1 MRLIKSALKS
11 VDPYEVVRRHVSFDP
26 DSGRVAVS
34 EAPLDEA
41 SKYPAGERGSMNQ
54 KPLKDEPQLA
64 EREVSDGTS
73 SEESLSEE
81 SLKEEK
87 GSEEKGSE
95 ENTRVWTLSPDQDV
109 YLLGSGKAAVTMAR
123 ALEEI
128 FKERIRDGLV
138 IVPQG
143 VAEPMQRIRA
153 LEGSHPLPD
162 ANSLAST
169 YELID
174 LATKIPDGSLVFY
187 LLSGGSSALLC
198 RPADELELDDLVA
211 THQLLLT
218 SGANIH
224 EMNVVRTA
232 LSSVKGGQLLQYLS
246 HTDLV
251 DLVISDVPGDL
262 LRSIGSGP
270 TTTGTVR
277 FGEAYQV
284 LQRYNLGDRV
294 PESVQRFLN
303 ERREVAPDHTV
314 APHPGPHHQ
323 FLISS
328 AGILARRVAA
338 ECRRNGYEAEVMSP
352 AYDAPIGEVEK
363 MILSRIHDEVASDR
377 TERPIQ
383 DPGSVGTGSA
393 VPEDE
398 GGARSFGLG
407 STEDGPTPGSD
418 EDGPTPGSS
427 EDGSTPGSAED
438 GPTPGSAGNKIA
450 GGKCLIWFGESSVN
464 VSGSGKGGRNQELAL
479 RIARHLM
486 PGDGVVAASVG
497 TDGVDGPTDAAGAV
511 VSGDTLQIAAGK
523 GLDPQAY
530 LQNND
535 SYTFFDQTGGLIKT
549 GPTGNNLMDLQVVM
563 IGGGKQ
569 R

>member
-1 MRLIKSALKS
+1 MTKATPISTL
-11 VDPYEVVRRHVSFDP
+11 VPY
-26 DSGRVAVS
+26 
-34 EAPLDEA
+34 
-41 SKYPAGERGSMNQ
+41 
-54 KPLKDEPQLA
+54 
-64 EREVSDGTS
+64 T
-73 SEESLSEE
+73 
-81 SLKEEK
+81 
-87 GSEEKGSE
+87 
-95 ENTRVWTLSPDQDV
+95 TLFRS
-109 YLLGSGKAAVTMAR
+109 
-123 ALEEI
+123 
-128 FKERIRDGLV
+128 
-138 IVPQG
+138 
-143 VAEPMQRIRA
+143 PMQRIRA

-198 RPADELELDDLVA
+198 RPAGELELDDLVA

-363 MILSRIHDEVASDR
+363 MIVSRIRKEQAAD
-377 TERPIQ
+377 
-383 DPGSVGTGSA
+383 
-393 VPEDE
+393 
-398 GGARSFGLG
+398 
-407 STEDGPTPGSD
+407 
-418 EDGPTPGSS
+418 
-427 EDGSTPGSAED
+427 
-438 GPTPGSAGNKIA
+438 
-450 GGKCLIWFGESSVN
+450 GKCLIWFGESSVN

-549 GPTGNNLMDLQVVM
+549 GPTGNNLMDLQE
-563 IGGGKQ
+563 
-569 R
+569 

>member
-1 MRLIKSALKS
+1 MMRLRQREEELIRLIQSALKS
-11 VDPYEVVRRHVSFDP
+11 VDPFEVVRSHVSFDP
-26 DSGRVAVS
+26 DSGRVVVSNTPLSGELLQGRAQEAGESGRTESGES
-34 EAPLDEA
+34 EAGTV
-41 SKYPAGERGSMNQ
+41 SKGSDKGGQ
-54 KPLKDEPQLA
+54 SIPG
-64 EREVSDGTS
+64 EVSVGPETAAG
-73 SEESLSEE
+73 
-81 SLKEEK
+81 
-87 GSEEKGSE
+87 GSESGSGHTGSGQTGSGQTGSDVAAAPKE
-95 ENTRVWTLSPDQDV
+95 WTLAPDQGV
-109 YLLGSGKAAVTMAR
+109 YVLGSGKAAVTMAK
-123 ALEEI
+123 ALEQV
-128 FKERIRDGLV
+128 FGDRIRDGLV
-138 IVPQG
+138 IVPKG
-143 VAEPMQRIRA
+143 VAEPLQRAQA

-174 LATKIPDGSLVFY
+174 LAQKIPDGSLVFY

-198 RPADELELDDLVA
+198 MPAEGLSLDDLA
-211 THQLLLT
+211 TTHQLLLT

-232 LSSVKGGQLLQYLS
+232 LSNVKGGQLLQHLA
-246 HTDLV
+246 HTNLV

-262 LRSIGSGP
+262 LPSIGSGP
-270 TTTGTVR
+270 TTAGTIR
-277 FGEAYQV
+277 FEEACQI
-284 LQRYNLGDRV
+284 LERYNLWGKTPSPVREFLEDRRSTS
-294 PESVQRFLN
+294 PE
-303 ERREVAPDHTV
+303 HTV

-328 AGILARRVAA
+328 AGILAQRVAL
-338 ECRRNGYEAEVMSP
+338 ECQRNGYEAEVISP
-352 AYDAPIGEVEK
+352 AYDAPIEEVEK
-363 MILSRIHDEVASDR
+363 MIVSRIHDEVASDR

-511 VSGDTLQIAAGK
+511 VRGDTLHK
-523 GLDPQAY
+523 
-530 LQNND
+530 
-535 SYTFFDQTGGLIKT
+535 
-549 GPTGNNLMDLQVVM
+549 
-563 IGGGKQ
+563 IG

>member
-1 MRLIKSALKS
+1 
-11 VDPYEVVRRHVSFDP
+11 
-26 DSGRVAVS
+26 
-34 EAPLDEA
+34 
-41 SKYPAGERGSMNQ
+41 MNQ

-73 SEESLSEE
+73 SEE

-270 TTTGTVR
+270 TTPGTLR

-284 LQRYNLGDRV
+284 LQRYNLGGRAPDSMR
-294 PESVQRFLN
+294 RFL
-303 ERREVAPDHTV
+303 
-314 APHPGPHHQ
+314 
-323 FLISS
+323 
-328 AGILARRVAA
+328 
-338 ECRRNGYEAEVMSP
+338 YETRA
-352 AYDAPIGEVEK
+352 
-363 MILSRIHDEVASDR
+363 
-377 TERPIQ
+377 
-383 DPGSVGTGSA
+383 VG
-393 VPEDE
+393 
-398 GGARSFGLG
+398 
-407 STEDGPTPGSD
+407 
-418 EDGPTPGSS
+418 
-427 EDGSTPGSAED
+427 
-438 GPTPGSAGNKIA
+438 
-450 GGKCLIWFGESSVN
+450 
-464 VSGSGKGGRNQELAL
+464 
-479 RIARHLM
+479 
-486 PGDGVVAASVG
+486 
-497 TDGVDGPTDAAGAV
+497 
-511 VSGDTLQIAAGK
+511 
-523 GLDPQAY
+523 
-530 LQNND
+530 
-535 SYTFFDQTGGLIKT
+535 
-549 GPTGNNLMDLQVVM
+549 
-563 IGGGKQ
+563 
-569 R
+569 

>member
-1 MRLIKSALKS
+1 MTRLRQREEELMRLIKSALKS

-270 TTTGTVR
+270 TTPGTLR

-303 ERREVAPDHTV
+303 ERREVAPVHTV

-338 ECRRNGYEAEVMSP
+338 ECRRNGFEPEVMSP
-352 AYDAPIGEVEK
+352 AYDAPIGEVEQ
-363 MILSRIHDEVASDR
+363 MIVERIRKEQAAD
-377 TERPIQ
+377 
-383 DPGSVGTGSA
+383 
-393 VPEDE
+393 
-398 GGARSFGLG
+398 
-407 STEDGPTPGSD
+407 
-418 EDGPTPGSS
+418 
-427 EDGSTPGSAED
+427 
-438 GPTPGSAGNKIA
+438 
-450 GGKCLIWFGESSVN
+450 GKCLIWFGESSVN

-511 VSGDTLQIAAGK
+511 VSGETLKIAAEK
-523 GLDPQAY
+523 GLDPEHY
-530 LQNND
+530 LRNND
-535 SYTFFDQTGGLIKT
+535 SWTFFDQTGGLIRT

-563 IGGGKQ
+563 IGQ
-569 R
+569 FSS

>member
-1 MRLIKSALKS
+1 MTRLRQREEELMRLIKSALKS
-11 VDPYEVVRRHVSFDP
+11 VDPDKVVHRHVSFDTE
-26 DSGRVAVS
+26 SGQVAVS
-34 EAPLDEA
+34 EAPLDEV
-41 SKYPAGERGSMNQ
+41 SKQQAGERGDKNQ
-54 KPLKDEPQLA
+54 KPLEDEPQLA
-64 EREVSDGTS
+64 AGETSDGKS
-73 SEESLSEE
+73 SEEGLAD
-81 SLKEEK
+81 EK
-87 GSEEKGSE
+87 GSEED
-95 ENTRVWTLSPDQDV
+95 TRVWTLSPDQGV

-128 FKERIRDGLV
+128 LKERNRDGLV

-363 MILSRIHDEVASDR
+363 MIVRLSR
-377 TERPIQ
+377 
-383 DPGSVGTGSA
+383 
-393 VPEDE
+393 PE
-398 GGARSFGLG
+398 
-407 STEDGPTPGSD
+407 
-418 EDGPTPGSS
+418 
-427 EDGSTPGSAED
+427 
-438 GPTPGSAGNKIA
+438 
-450 GGKCLIWFGESSVN
+450 
-464 VSGSGKGGRNQELAL
+464 
-479 RIARHLM
+479 
-486 PGDGVVAASVG
+486 
-497 TDGVDGPTDAAGAV
+497 
-511 VSGDTLQIAAGK
+511 
-523 GLDPQAY
+523 
-530 LQNND
+530 
-535 SYTFFDQTGGLIKT
+535 
-549 GPTGNNLMDLQVVM
+549 
-563 IGGGKQ
+563 
-569 R
+569 